1 MEKFREIRRF
11 PRFHGG
17 FHTWRSTIF
26 VDQENRSKVDF
37 LVFSSGKREA
47 VKRYLWLKLLWN
59 SLSKIEFELFLSLLS
74 DSDYKEWSYLKL
86 SLQIPKKKL
95 RVRIIIAELFLG
107 DTEISWRKSYIG
119 SLRIRIEIQKEIR
132 KLPKTKKFSGY
143 IKSLSARGKSSN
155 GRSGIEPDLT
165 SPYDYVEK
173 IDQESIWWAFLSKP
187 SLNDTSE
194 QESINF
200 QPEED

>member
-47 VKRYLWLKLLWN
+47 VKRYLWLKLVWS
-59 SLSKIEFELFLSLLS
+59 SLSRIEFELFLNLLG
-74 DSDYKEWSYLKL
+74 DSDYKEWGYLKL
-86 SLQIPKKKL
+86 SLSMSKL
-95 RVRIIIAELFLG
+95 SLRKNLIMAEVFF
-107 DTEISWRKSYIG
+107 DQEISLKKSWIG
-119 SLRIRIEIQKEIR
+119 IQRLRIEIQKETR

-143 IKSLSARGKSSN
+143 IKSLSTRGKSSN
-155 GRSGIEPDLT
+155 GSTGIEPVLS
-165 SPYDYVEK
+165 SPYDYVDK
-173 IDQESIWWAFLSKP
+173 IDQESFWERLLSKP
-187 SLNDTSE
+187 SLDDYSCTGK
-194 QESINF
+194 
-200 QPEED
+200 

>member
-1 MEKFREIRRF
+1 MEKYKEIRRF
-11 PRFHGG
+11 PRFPGG
-17 FHTWRSTIF
+17 FHTWRSTMF

-47 VKRYLWLKLLWN
+47 VKRYLWLKLVWS
-59 SLSKIEFELFLSLLS
+59 SLSRIEFELFLNLLG
-74 DSDYKEWSYLKL
+74 DSDYKEWGYLKL
-86 SLQIPKKKL
+86 SLSMSKL
-95 RVRIIIAELFLG
+95 SLRKNLIMAELFF
-107 DTEISWRKSYIG
+107 DQEISLKKSWIG
-119 SLRIRIEIQKEIR
+119 IQRLRIEIQKETR